1 MSKKKYKNRFSRK
14 CSKSASRSQKFGVAV
29 PSLEIKELGDSNIFL
44 KIAQYERPQFY
55 IYDMSFYSGTAA
67 SPVISLLN
75 NMVLNNILLS
85 SLSSY
90 YREIKNNASIDYHDY
105 NLVLHLYS
113 QNIKVNYYCD
123 EYLGSI

>member
-1 MSKKKYKNRFSRK
+1 
-14 CSKSASRSQKFGVAV
+14 
-29 PSLEIKELGDSNIFL
+29 
-44 KIAQYERPQFY
+44 
-55 IYDMSFYSGTAA
+55 MSFYSGTAA

-123 EYLGSI
+123 KYSRDIYYANFYYIKYKDNW